1 VGYLDAEGYL
11 YLVDRKKDLLIIG
24 GANIAS
30 KEIEDVLYE
39 IPGVLEAAVIGI
51 PDDEWGERPHAVL
64 APAPGH
70 DLDAEA
76 VHAHCR
82 DRLPTIKR
90 PAGVTIQANLP
101 KTSTGKISKPQLR
114 RLLG

>member
-1 VGYLDAEGYL
+1 
-11 YLVDRKKDLLIIG
+11 LLRVRSE
-24 GANIAS
+24 N
-30 KEIEDVLYE
+30 
-39 IPGVLEAAVIGI
+39 
-51 PDDEWGERPHAVL
+51 
-64 APAPGH
+64 H
-70 DLDAEA
+70 DLDADA

-90 PAGVTIQANLP
+90 PAGVTIQAGLP